1 MKLLLLSIFFVSIK
15 QVVPLVETVIGFMSC
30 PEDEVAGEF
39 PAWVVV
45 STEGAGQVLIPP
57 LEPATQPAQRDL
69 FALLDASD
77 LEAAAYG
84 CVFLIFG
91 CNFTHST

>member
-1 MKLLLLSIFFVSIK
+1 MIFGRK
-15 QVVPLVETVIGFMSC
+15 EAWDEAVVIEHFLCVNKAGGTTCWDSVIGFMSC
-30 PEDEVAGEF
+30 PDDGVAGEF

-57 LEPATQPAQRDL
+57 LEPAMQPAQRHL
-69 FALLDASD
+69 FALIDASD

-84 CVFLIFG
+84 CVFF
-91 CNFTHST
+91 

>member
-1 MKLLLLSIFFVSIK
+1 M
-15 QVVPLVETVIGFMSC
+15 
-30 PEDEVAGEF
+30 
-39 PAWVVV
+39 